1 MKIDRIEVRFVEAEL
16 DQPFGWSQRWT
27 NTRSVV
33 VLKIFTDDGVIGWGE
48 TYGSSETVAAIASI
62 ARLAIGENPENI
74 SQIWHKIHRATFQ
87 SHSYAG
93 AAVMA
98 ASAID
103 TALHD
108 IVGKSTGKPVAEVM
122 GGRLHDSIAVYAT
135 GLYYV
140 DNYALPPHLEEAAG
154 YVEQGFTGMKMKVG
168 ALSLKEDAERVRATR
183 EAIGPDV
190 RLMFDANESYDPS
203 SALTFA
209 NIVADQDITWFE
221 EPCASRD
228 FVANKMVQ
236 EKSPI
241 PISGGESLSTRW
253 EFAPR
258 LAERTFDIIQP
269 DICGVGGPSE
279 MHRVGL
285 MAQAFGIKFNPH
297 FWGTGISFAAALHT
311 LALQPIGQIGQ
322 TNIPYQNESVLE
334 FDQTPHPVRENLTT
348 PFFTQSNS
356 RVEVPTAPGLGI
368 DIDEDVLERF
378 TKGETAIVDTPVNS
392 QPFF

>member
-1 MKIDRIEVRFVEAEL
+1 MKIDRIEVRFLEAEL
-16 DQPFGWSQRWT
+16 DKPFGWSQRWT
-27 NTRSVV
+27 NTRGVI
-33 VLKIFTDDGVIGWGE
+33 VLKMFTDDGVVGWGE
-48 TYGSSETVAAIASI
+48 TYGNQDTVSGIATIS
-62 ARLAIGENPENI
+62 RSAIGENPENI
-74 SQIWHKIHRATFQ
+74 SQIWHKIHRATYQ
-87 SHSYAG
+87 SHSYTG

-108 IVGKSTGKPVAEVM
+108 IVGKATVKPVAEVM

-140 DNYALPPHLEEAAG
+140 DNYALKPHLEEAVG

-168 ALSLKEDAERVRATR
+168 ALSLKEDADRVKATR
-183 EAIGPDV
+183 DAIGPNV
-190 RLMFDANESYDPS
+190 RLMFDANESYDVS

-209 NIVADQDITWFE
+209 NMVADQDITWFE

-228 FVANKMVQ
+228 FASNKLVQ
-236 EKSPI
+236 QKSPI

-258 LAERTFDIIQP
+258 LAERTFDIVQP

-297 FWGTGISFAAALHT
+297 FWGTGISFAAALHA
-311 LALQPIGQIGQ
+311 LAVQPIGQIGQ

-334 FDQTPHPVRENLTT
+334 FDQTPHPVRENLTD

-356 RVEVPTAPGLGI
+356 RVEVPTKPGLGI
-368 DIDEDVLERF
+368 DVDESVLERF
-378 TKGETAIVDTPVNS
+378 TKGDMFVVDTSSDS

>member
-1 MKIDRIEVRFVEAEL
+1 MKIDRIEVRFVEAKL
-16 DQPFGWSQRWT
+16 DEPFGWSQRWT

-33 VLKIFTDDGVIGWGE
+33 VLKVFTDDGVVGWGE
-48 TYGSSETVAAIASI
+48 TYGSQDTVAGIASV
-62 ARLAIGENPENI
+62 ARTVIGEDPANI
-74 SQIWHKIHRATFQ
+74 SQIWHKIHRATYQ
-87 SHSYAG
+87 SHGFAG
-93 AAVMA
+93 VAIMA

-108 IVGKSTGKPVAEVM
+108 IVGKTTGKPVAEVM
-122 GGRLHDSIAVYAT
+122 GGRLHDSIHVYAT

-140 DNYALPPHLEEAAG
+140 DSYALKPHLEEAVG
-154 YVEQGFTGMKMKVG
+154 YVEQSFTGMKMKVG
-168 ALSLKEDAERVRATR
+168 ALSLKEDADRVKATR

-203 SALTFA
+203 TALTFA
-209 NIVADQDITWFE
+209 SMVADQDITWFE

-228 FVANKMVQ
+228 FVGNKLVQ
-236 EKSPI
+236 QKSPI
-241 PISGGESLSTRW
+241 PVSGGESLSTRW

-269 DICGVGGPSE
+269 DTCGVGGPSE
-279 MHRVGL
+279 LHRVGL

-297 FWGTGISFAAALHT
+297 FWGTGISFAAAVHT
-311 LALQPIGQIGQ
+311 LAVQPIGQIGQ

-334 FDQTPHPVRENLTT
+334 FDQTPHPIRENLTE
-348 PFFTQSNS
+348 PFFTQKNS

-368 DIDEDVLERF
+368 KIDESVLEKF
-378 TKGETAIVDTPVNS
+378 TVGDTAVVDTPVSS

>member
-1 MKIDRIEVRFVEAEL
+1 MKIDRIEVRFVEAKL
-16 DQPFGWSQRWT
+16 DKPFGWSQRWT
-27 NTRSVV
+27 DARSVV
-33 VLKIFTDDGVIGWGE
+33 VLKIFTDDGAIGWGE
-48 TYGSSETVAAIASI
+48 TYGSQDTIGGIAAVA
-62 ARLAIGENPENI
+62 RVAIGEDPANI

-87 SHSYAG
+87 SHGYAG
-93 AAVMA
+93 VPVMA

-108 IVGKSTGKPVAEVM
+108 IVGKTTGKPVAEVM
-122 GGRLHDSIAVYAT
+122 GGRIHDSIPVYAT

-140 DNYALPPHLEEAAG
+140 DNYALEPHLAEAAG

-168 ALSLKEDAERVRATR
+168 ALSLKEDAARIEATR
-183 EAIGPDV
+183 KAIGSDV

-209 NIVADQDITWFE
+209 NMVADQDITWFE

-228 FVANKMVQ
+228 FVANKIVQ

-258 LAERTFDIIQP
+258 FAERTFDIVQP

-285 MAQAFGIKFNPH
+285 MAQAFGVKFNPH
-297 FWGTGISFAAALHT
+297 FWGTGISFAAALHS
-311 LALQPIGQIGQ
+311 LALQPISQIGQ

-334 FDQTPHPVRENLTT
+334 FDQTPHPVRENLTE
-348 PFFTQSNS
+348 PFFTQQDS
-356 RVEVPTAPGLGI
+356 RVQVPTAPGLGI
-368 DIDEDVLERF
+368 EIDEAVLERF
-378 TKGETAIVDTPVNS
+378 TVGDVAIVESSSNS